1 MKKYFISFIIGTL
14 ILSASARLFSQEA
27 IVSKWNVGL
36 SAGSQFTNISSPGLP
51 SSPES
56 EVGYIAGL
64 FTEYQISQ
72 DFKIRIGLNF
82 DKRAFSSHFTSTWF
96 QFNDSVI
103 SRDSY
108 SAYDFN
114 YKLNYAT
121 IPLSFIYI
129 KGVDKLK
136 LFVQASV
143 YYSLFLQAQQQGY
156 TDVFI
161 ADSDF
166 QYIDQEQYPNIKAGH
181 NQKDFTGTTDKFLD
195 TERFNSSD
203 IGFNFFIGVI
213 YDFSKKVGLYLSPG
227 FTASFGRVLENPA
240 YESKWTRIFK
250 VEAGLVYHLK

>member
-1 MKKYFISFIIGTL
+1 MKKYH
-14 ILSASARLFSQEA
+14 LFFLAGFLFMLVSQQMMA
-27 IVSKWNVGL
+27 QNAKPQRWNYGVA
-36 SAGSQFTNISSPGLP
+36 AGPQFTNISSPGLP

-56 EVGYIAGL
+56 GVGYIAGL
-64 FTEYQISQ
+64 FTEYNLSES
-72 DFKIRIGLNF
+72 FKIRIGINF
-82 DKRAFSSHFTSTWF
+82 DKRAFSSQFTSSWF

-108 SAYDFN
+108 STYDFS

-143 YYSLFLQAQQQGY
+143 YYSLFIQAQQQGY

-166 QYIDQEQYPNIKAGH
+166 RHIDHEQYPNINEGH
-181 NQKDFTGTTDKFLD
+181 NRKDFTGTTNKLLD
-195 TERFNSSD
+195 VERFNTSD

-213 YDFSKKVGLYLSPG
+213 YDFSEKVGIYLSPG